1 MKPRPAAAFG
11 KSSRNVE
18 HAQIFSGWLGN
29 AALPF
34 LCPDCSRAFWVC
46 HRRVRG
52 FRLEDVCIT
61 LMGSEMNVPRLTA
74 EASLY
79 ATSQHYHSAI
89 VGGATRFDS
98 VLAQQLCRQLGQSCG
113 GVDLFCC
120 PGLTCTAGLGGR
132 GICVP
137 DGGAA
142 CCPPGC

>member
-79 ATSQHYHSAI
+79 PTS
-89 VGGATRFDS
+89 R
-98 VLAQQLCRQLGQSCG
+98 R
-113 GVDLFCC
+113 
-120 PGLTCTAGLGGR
+120 CTFVASFFEGDTPAAGL
-132 GICVP
+132 
-137 DGGAA
+137 
-142 CCPPGC
+142 CPPDSLATLLSL